1 MNDRT
6 FLALGSNLGNRV
18 HNLNEAKRLLQVPVL
33 NTSSTYETEPV
44 DYLEQDWFLNCV
56 IEIAPQ
62 LPPRELLSRCLKIE
76 SEMGRLRDIPK
87 GPRLID
93 IDILLCG
100 DAILNEPD
108 LVIPHPRLAMRR
120 FVLEPLAELAPDVVH
135 PVLGSTIADLL
146 ATCEDRSEVRKL

>member
-6 FLALGSNLGNRV
+6 FLSLGSNLGNRL
-18 HNLNEAKRLLQVPVL
+18 HNLNEAKRLLQIPIL
-33 NTSSTYETEPV
+33 NASSTYETEPV

-56 IEIAPQ
+56 IEIASRE
-62 LPPRELLSRCLKIE
+62 PRELLSRCLKVE
-76 SEMGRLRDIPK
+76 SVMGRLRDIPK

-93 IDILLCG
+93 IDILLAG
-100 DAILNEPD
+100 DTILEEPD

-135 PVLGSTIADLL
+135 PVLGATIADLL